1 MAFFTDTHCH
11 LNLPPLS
18 DRLEIII
25 KNAEEKGVRRILVP
39 GLDAES
45 SKSALALQK
54 QFPKRVYAAAGI
66 HPNYASDAS
75 EEDFLEIERTVSE
88 EKINAVGE
96 IGLDFFRDFSPR
108 NVQISVFR
116 KMLEIAKI
124 HCLPIC
130 VHNRDSDLEII
141 QILDDWVRDL
151 HQENNPLA
159 NLPGVFHSYNGSEII
174 SKFAVENN
182 FFLGIS
188 GPITFSKSE
197 QIRKMV
203 AEIDLNHLLIET
215 DAPYLT
221 PVPYRG
227 KKNEPAYVVYIA
239 EEIARI
245 KDIDFGQVADI
256 TSENARRLFN
266 WD

>member
-1 MAFFTDTHCH
+1 MAFLTDTHCH
-11 LNLPPLS
+11 LNLSPLS
-18 DRLEIII
+18 DRLDIII
-25 KNAEEKGVRRILVP
+25 KNAEERGVSRILVP
-39 GLDAES
+39 GLDVES

-54 QFPKRVYAAAGI
+54 QFQKRVYAAAGI
-66 HPNYASDAS
+66 HPNYASGAS
-75 EEDFLEIERTVSE
+75 EEDFLEIESIASE
-88 EKINAVGE
+88 EKIYSIGE

-108 NVQISVFR
+108 NVQISVFK
-116 KMLEIAKI
+116 KMLEIAKK

-130 VHNRDSDLEII
+130 IHNRESDLEII
-141 QILDDWVRDL
+141 QILDDWLRDL
-151 HQENNPLA
+151 HQEKNPLA
-159 NLPGVFHSYNGSEII
+159 NLPGVFHSYNGSKSI
-174 SKFAVENN
+174 SQWAVGNN

-197 QIRKMV
+197 QLRKMV

-227 KKNEPAYVVYIA
+227 KKNKPRYVFYIA